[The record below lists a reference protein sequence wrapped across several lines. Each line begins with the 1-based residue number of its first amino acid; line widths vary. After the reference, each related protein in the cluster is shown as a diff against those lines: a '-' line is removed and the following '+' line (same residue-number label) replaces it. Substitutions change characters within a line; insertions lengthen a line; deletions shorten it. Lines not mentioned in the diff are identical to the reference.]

1 MVAAPTETDNVEL
14 PPALTEAGLRLAVT
28 PAGAPLTL
36 RLTVPAAPEVTAV
49 LIVALPAAPWA
60 TLIDAGL
67 ALIEKSFTTGTGT
80 VNETVVL
87 CVFAPSVP
95 LTVRV

>member
-1 MVAAPTETDNVEL
+1 M
-14 PPALTEAGLRLAVT
+14 
-28 PAGAPLTL
+28 
-36 RLTVPAAPEVTAV
+36 

-60 TLIDAGL
+60 TLIEAGL

-80 VNETVVL
+80 VRETVAL

-95 LTVRV
+95 LTVSV